1 MSKRKLEEYENMY
14 EPQEK
19 KLKTDDELEDIYKM
33 IGNLLLE
40 DSDSELEYGP
50 LDHCIYC
57 DNYVENSLFTC
68 NFCTENTEELDS

>member
-33 IGNLLLE
+33 I
-40 DSDSELEYGP
+40 
-50 LDHCIYC
+50 
-57 DNYVENSLFTC
+57 
-68 NFCTENTEELDS
+68 